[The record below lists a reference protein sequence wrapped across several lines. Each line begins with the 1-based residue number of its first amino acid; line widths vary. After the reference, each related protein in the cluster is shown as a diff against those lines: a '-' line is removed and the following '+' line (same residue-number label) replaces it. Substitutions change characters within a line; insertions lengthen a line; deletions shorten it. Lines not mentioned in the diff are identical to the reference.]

1 MGFGP
6 FSSESRSSVSTVSTA
21 FNTGFSDIAG
31 PASSVNL
38 NIASG
43 KKSKAPISAVVNLTD
58 QGALK
63 AASDIATRSLD
74 EVQSFA
80 ARLEAALTSALAAV
94 SAQSGTA
101 IEAVSSANRSE
112 TENLGLAAIKWGT
125 LALGGFFLMR
135 ALTGAKS

>member
-1 MGFGP
+1 VV
-6 FSSESRSSVSTVSTA
+6 ETVSTA

-31 PASSVNL
+31 PATSINL
-38 NIASG
+38 NIAG
-43 KKSKAPISAVVNLTD
+43 KKAKAPISAVVNLTD

-80 ARLEAALTSALAAV
+80 ARLEAALTNALAAL

-135 ALTGAKS
+135 ALTGGKS